1 VVQGLQAAGFGNP
14 ALVRP
19 PEGVPM
25 ARTLTVQAQG
35 ARAQISVGAGSTPE
49 FEAMVAVVQKTIG
62 EEAWQLYRSPDSEPD
77 RGAFWRTERR
87 WRDANT
93 DPLAREQRFLRRV
106 VRAWPGL
113 TPTLRVRAI
122 EHLFAFG
129 RSKELLTADD
139 GAQLLAL
146 VKTAPVLGED
156 ELHLLELAAGA
167 PGDDVWREAVDFA
180 WQAKGGGRTAVTR
193 LFKLLGA
200 DRLMVALG
208 DNRAPVRLAALD
220 EAVQARDLRAAPR
233 IVQLLDDTDADVR
246 RAAAFAAGAL
256 PALDARKRMLELVAA
271 NDTSPALR
279 RECMRSVG
287 KIGGENVF
295 DVLQRALAA
304 KERED
309 RDAALRGIG
318 ELRELRAAQLLAEM
332 FVASINTEAGDLSR
346 FYLQRMGSKLAVPA
360 LRGQLQVKNPAAHN
374 EVVTLLG
381 AYQDPTVVP
390 DLAEMLRAGIEP
402 LRATA
407 MLEGIIGLE
416 VTGLPDRALGV
427 ERWYRDHKGEQQW
440 QWLLNAC
447 AAASLT
453 TTLRQADFDV
463 AAGMKAVPE
472 LVRIVLEAPQPR
484 LRVLAAAVLRER
496 TGEDYGV
503 VTPEMPLEMREG
515 IAARYK
521 ILFDSSR
528 AAVR

>member
-1 VVQGLQAAGFGNP
+1 
-14 ALVRP
+14 
-19 PEGVPM
+19 
-25 ARTLTVQAQG
+25 
-35 ARAQISVGAGSTPE
+35 
-49 FEAMVAVVQKTIG
+49 
-62 EEAWQLYRSPDSEPD
+62 
-77 RGAFWRTERR
+77 
-87 WRDANT
+87 
-93 DPLAREQRFLRRV
+93 
-106 VRAWPGL
+106 
-113 TPTLRVRAI
+113 
-122 EHLFAFG
+122 
-129 RSKELLTADD
+129 
-139 GAQLLAL
+139 
-146 VKTAPVLGED
+146 
-156 ELHLLELAAGA
+156 
-167 PGDDVWREAVDFA
+167 
-180 WQAKGGGRTAVTR
+180 
-193 LFKLLGA
+193 
-200 DRLMVALG
+200 
-208 DNRAPVRLAALD
+208 
-220 EAVQARDLRAAPR
+220 
-233 IVQLLDDTDADVR
+233 
-246 RAAAFAAGAL
+246 
-256 PALDARKRMLELVAA
+256 
-271 NDTSPALR
+271 
-279 RECMRSVG
+279 MRSVG

-332 FVASINTEAGDLSR
+332 FVASVNTEAGDLSR

-360 LRGQLQVKNPAAHN
+360 LRSQLQVKNPAAHN

-447 AAASLT
+447 TAASLT
-453 TTLRQADFDV
+453 TSLRQADFDV

-472 LVRIVLEAPQPR
+472 LVRIVIEAPQPR

-503 VTPEMPLEMREG
+503 VTPEMPLDVREG

-521 ILFDSSR
+521 ILFESSR